1 MMVEKTGCHG
11 KGLIMRKISV
21 ILVNYN
27 GGKYNDN
34 CIKSLLQSTIASEM
48 QIIIVDNAS
57 TDNSL
62 QCLQDKWG
70 SNEQIVILPLERNFG
85 FSKANNV
92 GIEWA
97 EKSGSEYFLL
107 LNNDTEI
114 AEDAIEKMIDIHQ
127 KTGGIIVPK
136 IVYADKPDVIWYA
149 GGSFSK
155 VIWKPIQRGF
165 NQKDVGQYNQSEQCT
180 FANGCSMLLS
190 RQIIQKIGLLDEQFF
205 LYYED
210 TEYSLRAKQNEISIW
225 YCAEAVVYHKVNG
238 STLGNERPDGA
249 YYIAR
254 NWLICN
260 HKCMKKRFAFF
271 LCYYVLNRFSWIVIW
286 FVTNKKKNIIATVEG
301 IIDYRKGISGQYV
314 KNSL

>member
-1 MMVEKTGCHG
+1 MK
-11 KGLIMRKISV
+11 KISV

-34 CIKSLLQSTIASEM
+34 CIESLFRSTIASEL

-57 TDNSL
+57 TDKSL
-62 QCLQDKWG
+62 QCLMDKWG
-70 SNEQIVILPLERNFG
+70 SNEQIVILPLEKNFG
-85 FSKANNV
+85 FSKANNI

-97 EKSGSEYFLL
+97 EKSGSDYFLL

-114 AEDAIEKMIDIHQ
+114 AGDAIERMIDVQ
-127 KTGGIIVPK
+127 KETGGIVVPK
-136 IVYADKPDVIWYA
+136 IAYADNPDVIWCA

-155 VIWKPIQRGF
+155 VLLKPIQRGL
-165 NQKDVGQYNQSEQCT
+165 NQKDVGQYNQSERCT
-180 FANGCSMLLS
+180 FANGCCMLLN
-190 RQIIQKIGLLDEQFF
+190 RQIIQKTGLLDEQFF

-210 TEYSLRAKQNEISIW
+210 TEYSLRAKQNDISIW
-225 YCAEAVVYHKVNG
+225 YCAEALVYHKVNG
-238 STLGNERPDGA
+238 STLGNERPDSA

-260 HKCMKKRFAFF
+260 RKCMKKKFGLF
-271 LCYYVLNRFSWIVIW
+271 LAYYALNRFVWIIIW
-286 FVTNKKKNIIATVEG
+286 FVTNKKRNIIATMEG
-301 IIDYRKGISGQYV
+301 IIDYRRGISGQYS

>member
-1 MMVEKTGCHG
+1 
-11 KGLIMRKISV
+11 MRKVSV

-27 GGKYNDN
+27 GEKYNDN
-34 CIKSLLQSTIASEM
+34 CIKSLFRSTIASEL

-62 QCLQDKWG
+62 QCLMDKWRL
-70 SNEQIVILPLERNFG
+70 NEQVVIIPLERNFG

-114 AEDAIEKMIDIHQ
+114 TENAIEKMISMQ
-127 KTGGIIVPK
+127 KETGGIIVPK
-136 IVYADKPDVIWYA
+136 IVYADNPDVIWCA

-155 VIWKPIQRGF
+155 ALLKPIQHGL
-165 NQKDVGQYNQSEQCT
+165 NQKDVGQYNQSGQCS
-180 FANGCSMLLS
+180 FANGCCMLLNK
-190 RQIIQKIGLLDEQFF
+190 QIIQRIGLLDEQFF

-210 TEYSLRAKQNEISIW
+210 TDYSLRAKQNKILIW
-225 YCAEAVVYHKVNG
+225 YCAEALVYHKVNG

-260 HKCMKKRFAFF
+260 RKHMKKRFAFF
-271 LCYYVLNRFSWIVIW
+271 LCYFALNRLVWAIIW
-286 FVTNKKKNIIATVEG
+286 LITNKKKNIIATLEG
-301 IIDYRKGISGQYV
+301 IMDYRRGISGQYP